1 MLTFEKKDFAKKF
14 FAGVFFLMGIVLLFV
29 VIFTIGS
36 NKGFAQQKFQVHVLF
51 KNVGGLMEGAPVRL
65 SGVNIGN
72 VASINFL
79 DREFKGRRI
88 AVVMNVYSRFKKQ
101 LNRNVNFSI
110 KTEGILGEK
119 LVEIYVVEGG
129 HTIDLNK
136 PIIGEDPFDVQDL
149 AVVFSNA
156 AESFTK
162 TSLELSQIDMVELS
176 RVMAESSKALLTTSE
191 GINSIMDDLNDI
203 ANKAKRLIDRIE
215 QQAIDGAL
223 FKVF

>member
-14 FAGVFFLMGIVLLFV
+14 FAGVFFLMGIVLVFV

-36 NKGFAQQKFQVHVLF
+36 NKGFAQKKFQIHVLF

-72 VASINFL
+72 VASIEFL
-79 DREFKGRRI
+79 DREFRNRRV
-88 AVVMNVYSRFKKQ
+88 AVVMNIFSKYKKQ
-101 LNRNVNFSI
+101 LNRNISFSI
-110 KTEGILGEK
+110 KTEGILGER
-119 LVEIYVVEGG
+119 LVEIYVLEGIG
-129 HTIDLNK
+129 IIDLSK

-162 TSLELSQIDMVELS
+162 TALELSEIDMVELS
-176 RVMAESSKALLTTSE
+176 NVMAESSRALLITSQ
-191 GINSIMDDLNDI
+191 GINSIMDDLDDI
-203 ANKAKRLIDRIE
+203 AKKAKRLIDRIE
-215 QQAIDGAL
+215 QQAIDGTL

>member
-14 FAGVFFLMGIVLLFV
+14 FAGAFFLLGILLIFV

-36 NKGFAQQKFQVHVLF
+36 NKGFAQKKFQLKVLF
-51 KNVGGLMEGAPVRL
+51 KNVGGLMEGSPVRL

-72 VASINFL
+72 VSSIDFL
-79 DREFKGRRI
+79 DVE
-88 AVVMNVYSRFKKQ
+88 VMNRRVAVTLNIYSKYKKQ
-101 LNRNVNFSI
+101 FNKNIKFSI

-119 LVEIYVVEGG
+119 LVEIYVLEGPG
-129 HTIDLNK
+129 TVNLSG

-162 TSLELSQIDMVELS
+162 TSRELSEIDMVELS
-176 RVMAESSKALLTTSE
+176 KVMAESSKALLVTSE
-191 GINSIMDDLNDI
+191 GINSIMSDLDE
-203 ANKAKRLIDRIE
+203 IDRIE
-215 QQAIDGAL
+215 QQTIDGTL

>member
-1 MLTFEKKDFAKKF
+1 MITFEKKDLSKKF
-14 FAGVFFLMGIVLLFV
+14 FAGVFFLMGIALLFV

-36 NKGFAQQKFQVHVLF
+36 NKGFAQKKFQLQVLF
-51 KNVGGLMEGAPVRL
+51 KNVGGLMEGSPVRL

-72 VASINFL
+72 VSSIDFL
-79 DREFKGRRI
+79 DRDVMNRRV
-88 AVVMNVYSRFKKQ
+88 AVVLNIYSRYKKQ
-101 LNRNVNFSI
+101 FDKNISFSI

-119 LVEIYVVEGG
+119 LVEIYVLEGPG
-129 HTIDLNK
+129 TVDLSK

-162 TSLELSQIDMVELS
+162 TSRELSEIDMVELS
-176 RVMAESSKALLTTSE
+176 RVMAESSKALLVTSE
-191 GINSIMDDLNDI
+191 GINFIMDDLDEI
-203 ANKAKRLIDRIE
+203 AKKAKRLIDRIE
-215 QQAIDGAL
+215 QQTIEGTL

>member
-14 FAGVFFLMGIVLLFV
+14 FAGAFFLLGILLIFV

-36 NKGFAQQKFQVHVLF
+36 NKGFAQKKFQLKVLF
-51 KNVGGLMEGAPVRL
+51 KNVGGLMEGSPVRL

-72 VASINFL
+72 VSSIDFL
-79 DREFKGRRI
+79 DVE
-88 AVVMNVYSRFKKQ
+88 VMNRRVAVTLNIYSKYKKQ
-101 LNRNVNFSI
+101 FNKNIKFSI

-119 LVEIYVVEGG
+119 LVEIYVLEGPG
-129 HTIDLNK
+129 TVNLSG

-162 TSLELSQIDMVELS
+162 TSRELSEIDMVELS
-176 RVMAESSKALLTTSE
+176 KVMAESSKALLVTSE
-191 GINSIMDDLNDI
+191 GINSIMSDLDEI

-215 QQAIDGAL
+215 QQTIDGTL